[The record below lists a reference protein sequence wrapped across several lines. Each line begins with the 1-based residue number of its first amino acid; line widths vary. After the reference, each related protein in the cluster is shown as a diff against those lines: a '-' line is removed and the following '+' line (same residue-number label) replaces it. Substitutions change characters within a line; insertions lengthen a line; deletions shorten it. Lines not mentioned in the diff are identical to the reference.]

1 MKRLRCPNQKCLTR
15 TNSSVGMFI
24 RLGFY
29 QTHWGKRRRFRCRG
43 CGRTFCRNSDT
54 VYHRLQHCRA
64 RFDQVAA
71 LSVEGVS
78 KSVIARVQ
86 QIAWNTVDRWLEK
99 AAAACR
105 LFNHQRI
112 TKIQIR
118 ELQADEIC
126 TLVGG
131 KEQPPVWVFAAIEVW
146 SRLWPS
152 TVVGKRSYR
161 NTLTLFR
168 NLCARSNGNNAPL
181 IATDGFKFY
190 RQVLRRLFGAACLY
204 GQVIKKRRND
214 RVVRVQRKARLGA
227 AWRWEQTWK
236 NSEDSRQLNTS
247 YIERLNLTI
256 RQGSAYLCRR
266 SLCHAR
272 RTQRL
277 EDHLELL
284 RCHYNFLR
292 PHRAL
297 KFGREVSTPAMQAG
311 LTKKRMTF
319 LDIFTSNPT
328 FLRLARAVFVFI
340 WQRNSRGRENAATSI
355 AA

>member
-1 MKRLRCPNQKCLTR
+1 MKRLRCPDEKCRSR
-15 TNSSVGMFI
+15 TNSSLPIII
-24 RLGFY
+24 RFGFY
-29 QTHWGKRRRFRCRG
+29 QTRWGKRRRFRCKG
-43 CGRTFCRNSDT
+43 CGRTFCRNSGT
-54 VYHRLQHCRA
+54 VYHRLQHR
-64 RFDQVAA
+64 RVMFDQVAA
-71 LSVEGVS
+71 LSVEGVN
-78 KSVIARVQ
+78 KSAIARVQ
-86 QIAWNTVDRWLEK
+86 QIAWNTADRWLEK

-112 TKIQIR
+112 TNIQIR

-126 TLVGG
+126 AMVGG
-131 KEQPPVWVFAAIEVW
+131 KDQPSVWIFAAIEVW

-168 NLCARSNGNNAPL
+168 DVCARNIGNKVPL

-190 RQVLRRLFGAACLY
+190 RQVVRRLFGAACLY
-204 GQVIKKRRND
+204 GQVIKERRND
-214 RVVRVQRKARLGA
+214 RVVKVQRKASFGA
-227 AWRWEQTWK
+227 AWRWDEVWR

-266 SLCHAR
+266 TLCHAR
-272 RTQRL
+272 RKQRL
-277 EDHLELL
+277 EDHLDLL

-297 KFGREVSTPAMQAG
+297 KFGRQVRTPAMQAG
-311 LTKKRMTF
+311 LTKQPLTF
-319 LDIFTSNPT
+319 RDIFTSIPK
-328 FLRLARAVFVFI
+328 FLRLARSVCVFI
-340 WQRNSRGRENAATSI
+340 FQTKSTRSNYSAISI

>member
-1 MKRLRCPNQKCLTR
+1 M
-15 TNSSVGMFI
+15 
-24 RLGFY
+24 
-29 QTHWGKRRRFRCRG
+29 
-43 CGRTFCRNSDT
+43 
-54 VYHRLQHCRA
+54 
-64 RFDQVAA
+64 FDQVAA
-71 LSVEGVS
+71 LSVEGVN
-78 KSVIARVQ
+78 KSAIARVQ
-86 QIAWNTVDRWLEK
+86 HIAWNTVDHWLEK

-105 LFNHQRI
+105 LFNHRRI
-112 TKIQIR
+112 TKIQIS

-126 TLVGG
+126 ALVGG
-131 KEQPPVWVFAAIEVW
+131 KDQPPVWIFAAIEVW

-168 NLCARSNGNNAPL
+168 DLCARSNGNNVPL

-190 RQVLRRLFGAACLY
+190 RQVVRRLFGAACVY

-214 RVVRVQRKARLGA
+214 RVVRVQRKASFGA
-227 AWRWEQTWK
+227 AWRWDEVWR

-272 RTQRL
+272 RSRRL
-277 EDHLELL
+277 EDHLDLL
-284 RCHYNFLR
+284 RCHYNFRR

-297 KFGREVSTPAMQAG
+297 KFGRQVRTPAMQAG
-311 LTKKRMTF
+311 LTKQRLTF
-319 LDIFTSNPT
+319 RDIFTSIPK
-328 FLRLARAVFVFI
+328 FLRLARALCVFI
-340 WQRNSRGRENAATSI
+340 LQTKSTGSDYSAISI